1 MYIFLVASRV
11 ELSTSDRI
19 LTSYDTDYLYQ

>member
-1 MYIFLVASRV
+1 MDIFLASGLV

-19 LTSYDTDYLYQ
+19 LTSYERNSLT